1 MRPRAKYLIEKAL
14 TYITMAAAL
23 FTSMLLIL
31 IIGSI
36 AIRALPAISLNFL
49 LTPEIDSP
57 GMGRSIANAIAGTI
71 YLSILSVLIAI
82 PFSIGTALYLKR
94 YARENVLTRTLSFL
108 IDVLSGTPSIV
119 LGAFAFF
126 FIVFYMKAI
135 TGGVSL
141 ISGSIALAILIM
153 PVIERAAEDAI
164 DTVPSVLEEGS
175 YALGATRWQTISR
188 ITVPYALSGIITGI
202 VLAFGRAAEESAI
215 VVLTAGY
222 TLYMPSFG
230 IVSNPS
236 LLGGIQVNPLQDV
249 VATLPVSIYHAYE
262 YSYMIPR
269 ANGFAAAL
277 TLIAIVMAINAIAR
291 LVLRKWRVS
300 Q

>member
-1 MRPRAKYLIEKAL
+1 MRMKDMMEKAL
-14 TYITMAAAL
+14 TYTTMAAAL
-23 FTSMLLIL
+23 FTSMLLVL

-49 LTPEIDSP
+49 LVTEIGSP
-57 GMGRSIANAIAGTI
+57 GMGGSIANAIAGTI
-71 YLSILSVLIAI
+71 CLSVLSVLIAL
-82 PFSIGTALYLKR
+82 PFSLGTALYLKK
-94 YARENVLTRTLSFL
+94 YARENAFTSILGFL

-119 LGAFAFF
+119 LGVFAFF
-126 FIVFYMKAI
+126 FIVYYMKAI

-141 ISGSIALAILIM
+141 LSGSIALAILVM

-164 DTVPSVLEEGS
+164 DTVPSMLEEGS
-175 YALGATRWQTISR
+175 YALGASRWQTISR
-188 ITVPYALSGIITGI
+188 ITVPYALSGIVTGV
-202 VLAFGRAAEESAI
+202 VLSFGRAAEESAI
-215 VVLTAGY
+215 VILTAGY

-230 IVSNPS
+230 AVPNPV
-236 LLGGIQVNPLQDV
+236 LAGGIQINPLQDV
-249 VATLPVSIYHAYE
+249 IATLPVSIYHAYE

-277 TLIAIVMAINAIAR
+277 VLIAIVMAINALAR
-291 LVLRKWRVS
+291 LVLWKWSVS

>member
-1 MRPRAKYLIEKAL
+1 MRMKDMMEKAL
-14 TYITMAAAL
+14 TYTTMAAAL
-23 FTSMLLIL
+23 FTSMLLVL

-49 LTPEIDSP
+49 LVTEIGSP
-57 GMGRSIANAIAGTI
+57 GMGGSIANAIAGTI
-71 YLSILSVLIAI
+71 CLSVLSVLIAL
-82 PFSIGTALYLKR
+82 PFSLGTALYLKR
-94 YARENVLTRTLSFL
+94 YARENAFTRILGFL

-119 LGAFAFF
+119 LGVFAFF
-126 FIVFYMKAI
+126 FIVYYMKAI

-141 ISGSIALAILIM
+141 LSGSIALAILVM

-164 DTVPSVLEEGS
+164 DTVPSMLEEGS
-175 YALGATRWQTISR
+175 YALGASRWQTISR
-188 ITVPYALSGIITGI
+188 ITVPYALSGIVTGV
-202 VLAFGRAAEESAI
+202 VLSFGRAAEESAI
-215 VVLTAGY
+215 VILTAGY

-230 IVSNPS
+230 AVPNPV
-236 LLGGIQVNPLQDV
+236 LAGGIQINPLQDV
-249 VATLPVSIYHAYE
+249 IATLPVSIYHAYE

-277 TLIAIVMAINAIAR
+277 VLIAIVMAINALAR
-291 LVLRKWRVS
+291 LVLWKWSVS

>member
-1 MRPRAKYLIEKAL
+1 MMRMKDMMEKAL
-14 TYITMAAAL
+14 TYTTMAAAL
-23 FTSMLLIL
+23 FTSMLLVL

-49 LTPEIDSP
+49 LVPEIGSP
-57 GMGRSIANAIAGTI
+57 GMGGSIANAIAGTI
-71 YLSILSVLIAI
+71 YLSVLSVLIAL
-82 PFSIGTALYLKR
+82 PFSLATALYLKK
-94 YARENVLTRTLSFL
+94 YARENAFTRILGFL

-119 LGAFAFF
+119 LGVFAFF
-126 FIVFYMKAI
+126 FIVYYMKAI

-141 ISGSIALAILIM
+141 LSGSIALAILVM

-164 DTVPSVLEEGS
+164 DTVPSMLEEGS
-175 YALGATRWQTISR
+175 YALGASRWQTISR
-188 ITVPYALSGIITGI
+188 ITVPYALSGIVTGV
-202 VLAFGRAAEESAI
+202 VLSFGRAAEESAI
-215 VVLTAGY
+215 VILTAGY

-230 IVSNPS
+230 AVPNPV
-236 LLGGIQVNPLQDV
+236 LAGGIQINPLQDV
-249 VATLPVSIYHAYE
+249 IATLPVSIYHAYE

-277 TLIAIVMAINAIAR
+277 VLIAIVMAINALAR
-291 LVLRKWRVS
+291 LVLWKWSVS